1 MRFLR
6 NAALASMV
14 AAATAGS
21 AMASIPAVSVRID
34 QIGAGSVTLNPV
46 ATAIEGGY
54 SYSADMSLWGLQSAF
69 TLNSI
74 TTPATN
80 NNAFGGSFRIRNT
93 TLSTQ
98 QFIVEMTVTNDPFSG
113 NALAGGSVG
122 GTLLGGPDGGSFS
135 GVGSGSIW
143 QAIINR
149 PEGSTT
155 VASLLT
161 GSPFTVTT
169 PADTAG
175 SIARQ
180 FFGNDPFIPSQAIG
194 ALGTSRTIRM
204 QFLLGAGSEVILLTN
219 FVVQVPAPGAIA
231 LLGVSGLVGRR
242 RRA

>member
-1 MRFLR
+1 
-6 NAALASMV
+6 
-14 AAATAGS
+14 
-21 AMASIPAVSVRID
+21 MASIPAVSVRIE
-34 QIGAGSVTLNPV
+34 QIGAGSGTLNPV
-46 ATAIEGGY
+46 ATAIDGGY

-149 PEGSTT
+149 PAGSTT
-155 VASLLT
+155 IANLLT
-161 GSPFTVTT
+161 VNPFTVTS
-169 PADTAG
+169 PANTAA
-175 SIARQ
+175 SIAGQ
-180 FFGNDPFIPSQAIG
+180 FFGNDPSIPSQPIG
-194 ALGTSRTIRM
+194 PLGTSRTIRM
-204 QFLLGAGSEVILLTN
+204 QFFLGAGSEVSLQTN
-219 FVVQVPAPGAIA
+219 FVVQVPAPGALA
-231 LLGVSGLVGRR
+231 LIGAAGLAARR
-242 RRA
+242 RRRD